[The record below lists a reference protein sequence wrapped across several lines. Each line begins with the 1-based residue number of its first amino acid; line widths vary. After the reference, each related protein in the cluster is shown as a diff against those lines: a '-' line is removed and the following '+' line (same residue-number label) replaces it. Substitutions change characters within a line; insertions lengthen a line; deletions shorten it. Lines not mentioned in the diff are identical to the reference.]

1 MRAIKQ
7 GSNYGTA
14 RVINDNHSN
23 KAANVERIISH
34 ASLPAGKGPLFDSQV
49 SIRVHSYRTR
59 LVDVDGVSAKYAI
72 DGLVMGGIIANDT
85 TKEVRE
91 VTYSQTKVKNKSEEK
106 TEITIERV

>member
-1 MRAIKQ
+1 MKAIKI

-14 RVINDNHSN
+14 RIIGDNHSD
-23 KAANVERIISH
+23 KASNVECLTRN
-34 ASLPAGKGPLFDSQV
+34 ASLPACKGPLFDSQV